1 MKVSE
6 ILAGSTKA
14 YPSIEI
20 VPPLRGITKDELL
33 ESIAPF
39 MEFSPKYINVTSHRD
54 EFEYREEADGSFS
67 RHLLRNRINET
78 TVCAAI
84 MSKYDVEVVPHLICG
99 GSTKEEIESKLD
111 NLEFLGIN
119 NIVALRGDSMTG
131 EKRFTPTPGG
141 YSFASELVE
150 GIRSYQ
156 GSAGYKRKRGMDS
169 STSLGMTEG
178 GNGMTEGGNGK
189 TERGNGMT
197 EKELGRGKRL
207 AEERFFCIGVG
218 AYPEKHFEAANIET
232 DILNL
237 KRKVDAG
244 ADYIITQMFFD
255 NKVYYDF
262 VEKCRAAGI
271 TVPIVPGLKP
281 LSTARQISVLP
292 EAFSLDIPLELT
304 GEIEKHRNDKEA
316 VYRIGTEWCTM
327 QCKDLLKHGVPAV
340 HFYTMGKS
348 RNITDIL
355 RECF

>member
-1 MKVSE
+1 MKISE
-6 ILAGSTKA
+6 ILAASKKA

-54 EFEYREEADGSFS
+54 EFEYREEADGTFS
-67 RHLLRNRINET
+67 RHLLRNRISET

-99 GSTKEEIESKLD
+99 GSTIEEIESKLD
-111 NLEFLGIN
+111 NMAFLGIN
-119 NIVALRGDSMTG
+119 NIVALRGDSMAG

-141 YSFASELVE
+141 YRYASELVE

-156 GSAGYKRKRGMDS
+156 GSNSYRRSRGLEADD
-169 STSLGMTEG
+169 
-178 GNGMTEGGNGK
+178 
-189 TERGNGMT
+189 
-197 EKELGRGKRL
+197 
-207 AEERFFCIGVG
+207 RFFCIGVG

-237 KRKVDAG
+237 KKKVDAG

-255 NKVYYDF
+255 NNIYYDF

-271 TVPIVPGLKP
+271 DVPIIPGLKP
-281 LSTARQISVLP
+281 ISTARQISVLP

-304 GEIEKHRNDKEA
+304 QEIEKHKNDKDA
-316 VYRIGTEWCTM
+316 VYRIGTEWCTA
-327 QCKDLLKHGVPAV
+327 QCKDLLQHNVPAV

-348 RNITDIL
+348 RNITGIL

>member
-6 ILAGSTKA
+6 ILNGSTKA
-14 YPSIEI
+14 FPSIEI
-20 VPPLRGITKDELL
+20 VPPMRGITKTELL

-67 RHLLRNRINET
+67 KHLIRNRINEA

-84 MSKYDVEVVPHLICG
+84 MSKYDIEVVPHLICG
-99 GSTKEEIESKLD
+99 GSTVEEIESKLD
-111 NLEFLGIN
+111 NLAFMGIN
-119 NIVALRGDSMTG
+119 NLVALRGDSMSG

-141 YSFASELVE
+141 YRYASELVE

-156 GSAGYKRKRGMDS
+156 GSNTYRR
-169 STSLGMTEG
+169 
-178 GNGMTEGGNGK
+178 
-189 TERGNGMT
+189 ERGLET
-197 EKELGRGKRL
+197 DDRY
-207 AEERFFCIGVG
+207 FCIGVG
-218 AYPEKHFEAANIET
+218 AYPEKHFESPNLET
-232 DILNL
+232 DIENL

-255 NKVYYDF
+255 NQVYYDF

-271 TVPIVPGLKP
+271 NVPIIPGLKP
-281 LSTARQISVLP
+281 LSTARQVSVLP

-304 GEIEKHRNDKEA
+304 QEIAKAGDNKAA
-316 VYRIGTEWCTM
+316 VYQIGTEWCAM
-327 QCKDLLKHGVPAV
+327 QCKDLIAHGVPAV

-348 RNITDIL
+348 DNITRIL
-355 RECF
+355 QDCF

>member
-6 ILAGSTKA
+6 ILNASTKA
-14 YPSIEI
+14 FPSIEI
-20 VPPLRGITKDELL
+20 VPPMRGITKTELL

-67 RHLLRNRINET
+67 KHLIRNRINET

-99 GSTKEEIESKLD
+99 GSTIEEIESKLD
-111 NLEFLGIN
+111 NLAFMGIN
-119 NIVALRGDSMTG
+119 NIVALRGDSMSG

-141 YSFASELVE
+141 YCYASELIE

-156 GSAGYKRKRGMDS
+156 GSNTYRR
-169 STSLGMTEG
+169 
-178 GNGMTEGGNGK
+178 
-189 TERGNGMT
+189 ERGLET
-197 EKELGRGKRL
+197 DDRY
-207 AEERFFCIGVG
+207 FCIGVG
-218 AYPEKHFEAANIET
+218 AYPEKHFEAPNLET
-232 DILNL
+232 DIANL

-244 ADYIITQMFFD
+244 ADYVITQMFFD
-255 NKVYYDF
+255 NQVYYDF

-271 TVPIVPGLKP
+271 NVPIIPGLKP
-281 LSTARQISVLP
+281 LSTARQVSVLP

-304 GEIEKHRNDKEA
+304 QEIEKAGNNKAA
-316 VYRIGTEWCTM
+316 VYQIGTEWCAM
-327 QCKDLLKHGVPAV
+327 QCKDLIAHGVPAV

-348 RNITDIL
+348 ENITRIL
-355 RECF
+355 QDCF

>member
-20 VPPLRGITKDELL
+20 VPPLRGITKNELL

-39 MEFSPKYINVTSHRD
+39 MEFNPKYINVTSHRD

-67 RHLLRNRINET
+67 RHLVRNRLSET

-84 MSKYDVEVVPHLICG
+84 MSRYDVEVVPHLICG

-111 NLEFLGIN
+111 NLEFLGIS

-141 YSFASELVE
+141 YKYASELVE

-156 GSAGYKRKRGMDS
+156 GSAVYRRRKDS
-169 STSLGMTEG
+169 LTSLGMTGKG
-178 GNGMTEGGNGK
+178 GGMTERWP
-189 TERGNGMT
+189 EMT
-197 EKELGRGKRL
+197 VSGEGL
-207 AEERFFCIGVG
+207 AEDRFFCIGVG

-237 KRKVDAG
+237 KKKVDAG

-262 VEKCRAAGI
+262 VDKCRAAGI
-271 TVPIVPGLKP
+271 TVPIIPGLKP
-281 LSTARQISVLP
+281 LSTARQVSMLP
-292 EAFSLDIPLELT
+292 ESFSLDIPVELT
-304 GEIEKHRNDKEA
+304 EEIARHSSDKEA